1 MGLGYSIPISLY
13 FNLTL
18 YIFNQN
24 SFQLFD
30 ISQNNNLLLYF
41 LIPLLFDICASMKYS
56 KTIFEYNTF
65 FTDSIFLL
73 VALFL
78 FFILFMIKNEIE
90 TGFGFILFHSISW
103 ICAVAK
109 ASWENNIICFVFQ
122 FPKNCISSFKKTK
135 TISCIIL
142 NCLALS
148 ISVLKDF
155 ILIYIGI
162 LFSLHILT
170 IVLIIYLKKYNKI
183 ITDQT
188 SFELYTIQNNLN
200 NSINLANSDNFTTID
215 LSTYNNRN
223 NRINSNDIIDLP
235 NIDAQND
242 NIIKKR
248 YFLYYNNILFSIIIC
263 SWLFL
268 FHIFK
273 NHKSDFHFINI
284 NFETQIILF
293 MFCFAQ
299 LISLDVNNL
308 FKRYINFS
316 ITKIIILIYIISFI
330 FLILTFLVNI
340 YQYKIVENILLNKI
354 ICFNI
359 LLFVSF
365 LVLQINISITE
376 KLAFVTKKDYI
387 YLNIIIKMGIL
398 LGFGSWFLIT
408 NFSIL

>member
-1 MGLGYSIPISLY
+1 MGLAYSIPISLY

-24 SFQLFD
+24 SFQLYD
-30 ISQNNNLLLYF
+30 ISQNNNFLLYF
-41 LIPLLFDICASMKYS
+41 LIPIIFDICTSMKYS

-65 FTDSIFLL
+65 FTESILLL
-73 VALFL
+73 VTFFSFFL
-78 FFILFMIKNEIE
+78 LFMIEDEIE
-90 TGFGFILFHSISW
+90 TSFGSILFHSISW
-103 ICAVAK
+103 VYAIAK

-122 FPKNCISSFKKTK
+122 LPKNCISSFKKAK

-142 NCLALS
+142 HCLALFIS
-148 ISVLKDF
+148 ILKDF

-170 IVLIIYLKKYNKI
+170 IILIIYLKKYNKI
-183 ITDQT
+183 IIDQT
-188 SFELYTIQNNLN
+188 SFKLYIIQNNLN
-200 NSINLANSDNFTTID
+200 NSTNLSNSDNFTTID

-223 NRINSNDIIDLP
+223 NCNNIIELPSN
-235 NIDAQND
+235 DAQND

-273 NHKSDFHFINI
+273 NHKLDFHFINI

-293 MFCFAQ
+293 MFCFTQ
-299 LISLDVNNL
+299 LLSLNVNNI
-308 FKRYINFS
+308 FKKYIKFS

-330 FLILTFLVNI
+330 FLILIFLVNI

-387 YLNIIIKMGIL
+387 YLNVIIKMGIL